1 MNLLRR
7 LHPAIALLLLV
18 GALALRLATPAG
30 YMPVADE
37 HGVRVA
43 ICSGNGASF
52 VEIDPGLPA
61 KEAPRDPCPYGV
73 AMGGALDVP
82 PVIALPDAPRFDP
95 PAYSGLVAARL
106 TAWHAL
112 RPPARGPPTF
122 A

>member
-1 MNLLRR
+1 MNVLRR
-7 LHPAIALLLLV
+7 LHPAFAMLLL
-18 GALALRLATPAG
+18 AATLALRMATPAG

-37 HGVRVA
+37 HGIRVA
-43 ICSGNGASF
+43 ICSGSASSF
-52 VEIDPGLPA
+52 VEIDPGLPG
-61 KEAPRDPCPYGV
+61 KETPRDPCPYGL

-82 PVIALPDAPRFDP
+82 PVIALPAATQFAPVVYP
-95 PAYSGLVAARL
+95 GLVAARL

>member
-7 LHPAIALLLLV
+7 LHPALALLLLT
-18 GALALRLATPAG
+18 ATLALRLATPAG

-37 HGVRVA
+37 HGIRVA
-43 ICSGNGASF
+43 ICSGSASSF

-61 KEAPRDPCPYGV
+61 QEAPRDPCPYGL
-73 AMGGALDVP
+73 AMGAALHAPTPALPPAP
-82 PVIALPDAPRFDP
+82 PVYT
-95 PAYSGLVAARL
+95 PAHYPGLVAARL

-112 RPPARGPPTF
+112 RPPARGPPAF